1 VFLFVDIALF
11 IIALGLGVPIAVL
24 FIECSAALLSGQS
37 ESWAASTPRPRV
49 AVLVPAHNEAQGI
62 AATLETILPQLTARD
77 RLVVIADNCSDET
90 AAIAKRCCA
99 SGVESNEQA
108 QSGHPFDVIVLERQ
122 DFERRGK
129 GYALDYGLQSI
140 KEDPPDVVVMVDADC
155 IVLQGAIERIA
166 AVAAANLRPVQA
178 IYLMEQ
184 PAKPGPKDSVSA
196 LAFMVK
202 NLVRPSGLAQLRLP
216 CLLTGT
222 GMAFPWS
229 AIANAAL
236 ASGNIVEDMQLAVDL
251 AISGQPPLFCR
262 DAKVIGR
269 LPQQTQA
276 AKSQRTRWEHG
287 HLQTLLTQIP
297 RLLRA
302 ALLQKRF
309 DLLALVLELCVPPL
323 SLLVMIWAA
332 VMGGA
337 LIAGKLGVSWIP
349 ALVLAIEGLLIF
361 ISILGAWA
369 KFGRAE
375 LPLAALL
382 AVPFYILWK
391 IPLYLGF
398 LIRPQTK
405 WIRTERDSVEPSEP

>member
-1 VFLFVDIALF
+1 MFLFVDIVLF

-24 FIECSAALLSGQS
+24 FIECSAALLPERS
-37 ESWAASTPRPRV
+37 EPWAASVPRPRV
-49 AVLVPAHNEAQGI
+49 AVLVPAHNEAKGI
-62 AATLETILPQLTARD
+62 AATLETILPQLTAQD

-90 AAIAKRCCA
+90 AAIAKCCCSFGA
-99 SGVESNEQA
+99 ELNELA
-108 QSGHPFDVIVLERQ
+108 PSERTFDSIIVERQ
-122 DFERRGK
+122 DSERRGK

-155 IVLQGAIERIA
+155 IVHEGTIERIA
-166 AVAAANLRPVQA
+166 SVAAASARPVQA

-251 AISGQPPLFCR
+251 AISGQPPTFCR

-287 HLQTLLTQIP
+287 HLQTMLTQIP
-297 RLLRA
+297 PLLRA
-302 ALLQKRF
+302 AVLQKRF
-309 DLLALVLELCVPPL
+309 DLFALVLELCVPPL

-337 LIAGKLGVSWIP
+337 LIAGKLGASSIP
-349 ALVLAIEGLLIF
+349 AIVLALEGLLIF

-369 KFGRAE
+369 KFGRTE
-375 LPLAALL
+375 LPLATLL
-382 AVPFYILWK
+382 TVPFYILWK
-391 IPLYLGF
+391 IPLYFAF

-405 WIRTERDSVEPSEP
+405 WIRTERDSVEASDP